1 MFLMCFNV
9 EHAFFFLIWNFLIFN
24 WANIIKMAGKSYFY
38 EIFFLV
44 IFIQASIG
52 KEEAILGE
60 FPWTVSLRLSGF
72 LGHDCGAAILNSV

>member
-1 MFLMCFNV
+1 
-9 EHAFFFLIWNFLIFN
+9 
-24 WANIIKMAGKSYFY
+24 MAGKSYFI
-38 EIFFLV
+38 EIFCLV

-72 LGHDCGAAILNSV
+72 LGHDCGAAILNSVRNRFQRSTHPNFNVKT